1 MLFAHIAF
9 PVPIDKLFSYRIPD
23 HLQPRIC
30 AGARV
35 LAPFGKK
42 KITGFVV
49 QLSDSSD
56 VNNPSFLTEMLD
68 SFPVFSDELLELAR
82 WMAEYYMTPL
92 GQVLNIMLPPR
103 LDKQSEIVIN
113 LKKDIGEFEIASL
126 RKSKPLQARILKALF
141 VYKHLTVKQL
151 QKKTETKAIAKSL
164 KELEH
169 LGIIEYSEK
178 IDEADVSVRYE
189 KFVTLSEALVDEPER
204 IQTTFALLKGSPK
217 QAKILRFLSKL
228 SDREIKQ
235 SDLLK
240 ATHSTLGSL
249 QSLEEK
255 KWIKIFEKEKVRN
268 PYDRPFAAP
277 IPITLNAEQQSITH
291 KIAEAIHAAKY
302 QTFLLHGI
310 TGSGKTQI
318 YIEAIKKT
326 LEAGKTAIVLVPEI
340 SLTPQAVERFK
351 SHFGEQVAVWHSR
364 MSLGERF
371 DAWRKIHTSDFK
383 IVIGARSAIFA
394 PLKNLGL
401 IVVDEEHENTYK
413 QSDSTPKYHAR
424 DVAIIRATLNHS
436 VVILGSATPSIE
448 SFYNAQTDKYRLVQ
462 LTKRIQDVP
471 LPEVEIVDLRKEK
484 LIHTEGWEPVLSKP
498 LRDRIREAVQKN
510 HQVILYQN
518 RRGFATFI
526 ECYQCGFVAECPR
539 CSITLT
545 YHASRQILLCHYC
558 GHKQAALTQCPEC
571 ANSFLSSLGVGTQKV
586 EEVLKQTFPETKTIR
601 MDLDT
606 TTQKG
611 SHERILE
618 KFRSN
623 EAQILLGT
631 QMVAKGL
638 DFENVTVVGVISADT
653 SLLLPDFRASERT
666 FQLLTQVAGR
676 AGRKNKLGKVVI
688 QTFNPNRPAIKHA
701 RMHDYL
707 SFYQEEIGF
716 RKELNYPPFTRL
728 TSILLRSLDE
738 KKVVDHSR
746 QFCDI
751 LRNEASKHAWPQHQF
766 DILGPTG
773 APILKI
779 RNYFRWYILIKTS
792 KKLDR
797 SGVLTREVIKK
808 TLLLYNATCRDSKV
822 EVVIEMD
829 PHSLL

>member
-1 MLFAHIAF
+1 MLFAHVAF
-9 PVPIDKLFSYRIPD
+9 PIPIDKLFSYRIPD
-23 HLQPRIC
+23 HLQPRISP
-30 AGARV
+30 GTRV

-42 KITGFVV
+42 KITGFVIK
-49 QLSDSSD
+49 LSDTPD
-56 VNNPSFLTEMLD
+56 VGNPSSLAEILD
-68 SFPVFSDELLELAR
+68 PFPVFSDELLELAQ
-82 WMAEYYMTPL
+82 WMADYYMTPV

-103 LDKQSEIVIN
+103 LDKQSAVVVK
-113 LKKDIGEFEIASL
+113 LKKDIGEFEISEL
-126 RKSKPLQARILKALF
+126 RKNKPLQARILKALF
-141 VYKHLTVKQL
+141 VYRRLTIKQL
-151 QKKTETKAIAKSL
+151 QKKAETKAIAKSL

-189 KFVTLSEALVDEPER
+189 KFVALSEALTDEPNR
-204 IQTTFALLKGSPK
+204 IKTALVSLKSSPK
-217 QAKILRFLSKL
+217 QAKILRFLSKY
-228 SDREIKQ
+228 SGQEIKQ

-240 ATHSTLGSL
+240 TSNSAIGSL

-255 KWIKIFEKEKVRN
+255 NLIRIFEKEKIRN
-268 PYDRPFAAP
+268 PYDRSFPAP
-277 IPITLNAEQQSITH
+277 VPITPNAEQQNITD
-291 KIAEAIHAAKY
+291 KIAHAIADAKY

-318 YIEAIKKT
+318 YIEAIKKI

-351 SHFGEQVAVWHSR
+351 SYFGDQVAVWHSR

-371 DAWRKIHTSDFK
+371 DAWRKIHTDDFK
-383 IVIGARSAIFA
+383 IVIGARSAVFA

-413 QSDSTPKYHAR
+413 QSDSAPKYHAR
-424 DVAIIRATLNHS
+424 DVAVIRATFNQA

-448 SFYNAQTDKYRLVQ
+448 SFYNAQSGKYCLVQ

-471 LPEVEIVDLRKEK
+471 LPEVEIVDLRQEK

-498 LRDRIREAVQKN
+498 LRDHIRDAIQKN
-510 HQVILYQN
+510 HQIILYQN
-518 RRGFATFI
+518 RRGYATFI

-545 YHASRQILLCHYC
+545 YHASRQTLLCHYC
-558 GHKQAALTQCPEC
+558 GHKQASLKQCPKC
-571 ANSFLSSLGVGTQKV
+571 FNPFLSNLGVGTQKV
-586 EEVLKQTFPETKTIR
+586 EEILKQTFSDAKTIR

-701 RMHDYL
+701 RLHDYL
-707 SFYQEEIGF
+707 SFYHEEIGF

-738 KKVVDHSR
+738 KKVVDHSG
-746 QFCDI
+746 QFYDI
-751 LRNEASKHAWPQHQF
+751 LRNEASKHAWPPHQF
-766 DILGPTG
+766 DILGPTA

-779 RNYFRWYILIKTS
+779 RNYFRWYILIKAG
-792 KKLDR
+792 KELDR
-797 SGVLTREVIKK
+797 SGTLTREVIKK
-808 TLLLYNATCRDSKV
+808 TLSLYHATCRDSHV
-822 EVVIEMD
+822 EVIVEMD